1 MVFSY
6 ASLASES
13 SCAHLAILNYTILS
27 ARNWRITCVNFFVSQ
42 VDTKRFAA
50 FTKTYPNQAV
60 HSEDTPA
67 DTDWKI
73 IHVNH
78 NFLMSLRSHFYLK
91 STSLERC
98 LCLIIRKNNDI
109 SQNCDAVTMAISL
122 LNSQYFCHK
131 ISVNSVLSDMTEV
144 TLGRFF
150 FVIQTRS
157 RAICVTHAK
166 KPRNGFW
173 NTPYYLNCDMS
184 AGTLSRA
191 ETNIPCCMTKCN

>member
-1 MVFSY
+1 M
-6 ASLASES
+6 
-13 SCAHLAILNYTILS
+13 
-27 ARNWRITCVNFFVSQ
+27 SQ

-78 NFLMSLRSHFYLK
+78 DFLMSQRSHFHLK
-91 STSLERC
+91 STRPSLERC

-109 SQNCDAVTMAISL
+109 SQNCNAVTMAISL
-122 LNSQYFCHK
+122 LNSQYFYHK

-150 FVIQTRS
+150 FCNSNQVKGNTCHSCKKAPEGILKYPILFELWYVSRNSFKSWNKHSLLHDKMQLSFCFESTFPWLCSPSVFLSENPHWNIQ
-157 RAICVTHAK
+157 
-166 KPRNGFW
+166 
-173 NTPYYLNCDMS
+173 M
-184 AGTLSRA
+184 LSS
-191 ETNIPCCMTKCN
+191 

>member
-1 MVFSY
+1 MLHWPVRV
-6 ASLASES
+6 AVRTWL
-13 SCAHLAILNYTILS
+13 LWTIQYCL
-27 ARNWRITCVNFFVSQ
+27 REIEGLPVWIFCVTGRHKKICCFY
-42 VDTKRFAA
+42 
-50 FTKTYPNQAV
+50 KTYPNQAV

-91 STSLERC
+91 STRPSLERC

-109 SQNCDAVTMAISL
+109 SQNCNAVTMAISL

-150 FVIQTRS
+150 
-157 RAICVTHAK
+157 
-166 KPRNGFW
+166 P
-173 NTPYYLNCDMS
+173 L
-184 AGTLSRA
+184 
-191 ETNIPCCMTKCN
+191 